1 MTRTSDNITTR
12 RRLLKGGVVSAF
24 LGAFIPSGFARA
36 AVYATADEAR
46 KLIWGD
52 EEFTQ
57 IAVTLTKDQKTKI
70 RKLAKTRIYSD
81 KLNVYRSAQG
91 NWFIL
96 DQVIG
101 KHEFSD
107 LAVCIDNTGKVT
119 GIEVLEYRESYGHE
133 IINPKWLAQFYGRDN
148 SKRLRLTKEI
158 KNISGATLSCRHV
171 TDGINRL
178 TNTWDLVLK
187 HIEV

>member
-12 RRLLKGGVVSAF
+12 RRLLKGGVVSAL

-96 DQVIG
+96 DQEIG
-101 KHEFSD
+101 R
-107 LAVCIDNTGKVT
+107 A
-119 GIEVLEYRESYGHE
+119 
-133 IINPKWLAQFYGRDN
+133 
-148 SKRLRLTKEI
+148 
-158 KNISGATLSCRHV
+158 HV
-171 TDGINRL
+171 
-178 TNTWDLVLK
+178 
-187 HIEV
+187 